1 MFVSQKKIKVSVKAY
16 SMKHISNPFANRQ
29 IVKLFFHFFI
39 ISLFYSLTACTTDP
53 STDYIPKPKG
63 YPRIDLPAQ
72 TYQPLDDSHP
82 YSFEYSTSAV
92 ILPDT
97 FAKAEPHW
105 IFISYPAF
113 KANIQLTYKPV
124 LNDSKKLSSLI
135 NDAYKLA
142 GWHRIR
148 ASGIREFVI
157 ETNAGQKA
165 VLLELSGEVPS
176 YLQFFTTD
184 TTTHYLRGA
193 MYFSV
198 AGQQDSLNP
207 VIDYLKADMI
217 HLLMTLKWKKNKSL
231 SSL

>member
-1 MFVSQKKIKVSVKAY
+1 MQKNQF
-16 SMKHISNPFANRQ
+16 SNFQ
-29 IVKLFFHFFI
+29 IFKLSNLAFTIAF
-39 ISLFYSLTACTTDP
+39 LFLLTACNNDP
-53 STDYIPKPKG
+53 STDYSPKPKG
-63 YPRIDLPAQ
+63 FPRIDLPTQ

-82 YSFEYSTSAV
+82 YSFEYSTNAV
-92 ILPDT
+92 IMPDT

-124 LNDSKKLSSLI
+124 QNNSKRLSGFI

-142 GWHRIR
+142 GWHRIK
-148 ASGIREFVI
+148 ASGIRELVMT
-157 ETNAGQKA
+157 TNAGQKA

-184 TTTHYLRGA
+184 TTTNYLRGA

-198 AGQQDSLNP
+198 AGQQDSLAP
-207 VIDYLKADMI
+207 VINYLKADMM
-217 HLLMTLKWKKNKSL
+217 HLLKTLKWRKK
-231 SSL
+231 

>member
-1 MFVSQKKIKVSVKAY
+1 MINKLGLNQILELSNSQILKF
-16 SMKHISNPFANRQ
+16 SNYCFILSFLHLLFACNN
-29 IVKLFFHFFI
+29 
-39 ISLFYSLTACTTDP
+39 DP
-53 STDYIPKPKG
+53 NLDYTPKPKG
-63 YPRIDLPAQ
+63 FPRIDLPAQ
-72 TYQPLDDSHP
+72 TYQLIDDSHP
-82 YSFEYSTSAV
+82 YSFEYSTNAV
-92 ILPDT
+92 IMPDT

-124 LNDSKKLSSLI
+124 NHDSKKLSSFI

-148 ASGIREFVI
+148 ASGIREIVTK
-157 ETNAGQKA
+157 TNAGQKA

-184 TTTHYLRGA
+184 TTTNYLRGA

-198 AGQQDSLNP
+198 AGQQDSLAP
-207 VIDYLKADMI
+207 VIDYLKADMM
-217 HLLMTLKWKKNKSL
+217 HLLKTLKWKKK
-231 SSL
+231 